1 MVVCK
6 KRKKILKKNPFRL
19 FSYCTTF
26 CFPMYIYW
34 KPYLST
40 YLTPN
45 IQHFWLRWT
54 CHSIVV
60 IHWLLLW
67 WGFIYQFL
75 VNTKDFLFHSKVLV
89 IKHFH
94 KLNTFVNCYTY
105 LLMYA
110 CIFYVGEGPTF
121 AFSFTVP
128 RKLVGMYVHNSSPL

>member
-1 MVVCK
+1 MD
-6 KRKKILKKNPFRL
+6 LPFHCSNSL
-19 FSYCTTF
+19 TF
-26 CFPMYIYW
+26 AMMGI
-34 KPYLST
+34 YLSE
-40 YLTPN
+40 
-45 IQHFWLRWT
+45 
-54 CHSIVV
+54 
-60 IHWLLLW
+60 
-67 WGFIYQFL
+67 FIYQFL
-75 VNTKDFLFHSKVLV
+75 VNTKDFFFHLKVLV